1 MTDIVPASTP
11 TSVAVAD
18 PEALARKYAGVGME
32 DIDQT
37 DIVVPRLKIEHAEGK
52 YLDTLSNET
61 FEKLECVVLGVVKQR
76 SLFPAVMDEE
86 SHKPPLCKS
95 NDFTYGNP
103 SEEFPWAASKLDP
116 AVLGS
121 SGPLPCASCHLKE
134 WGSHPTTN
142 TPWCAEQ
149 HIYVLMTPAGDT
161 WAPML
166 LTVQKTGIKPSKAY
180 ITNYARAKQPMFV
193 AKTRLGLDLNKRG
206 SVKYSIPTFE
216 KLGPTDPDLWDGWA
230 AEFTSI
236 RDYLRMPPM
245 REDAAVATDDDSDSE
260 IPDF

>member
-103 SEEFPWAASKLDP
+103 SEEIPWARRVRSAPVRKLPPQGVGLAPDHQHAVVRGAAHLRPDDP
-116 AVLGS
+116 G
-121 SGPLPCASCHLKE
+121 
-134 WGSHPTTN
+134 
-142 TPWCAEQ
+142 
-149 HIYVLMTPAGDT
+149 
-161 WAPML
+161 
-166 LTVQKTGIKPSKAY
+166 
-180 ITNYARAKQPMFV
+180 R
-193 AKTRLGLDLNKRG
+193 
-206 SVKYSIPTFE
+206 
-216 KLGPTDPDLWDGWA
+216 
-230 AEFTSI
+230 
-236 RDYLRMPPM
+236 
-245 REDAAVATDDDSDSE
+245 
-260 IPDF
+260 